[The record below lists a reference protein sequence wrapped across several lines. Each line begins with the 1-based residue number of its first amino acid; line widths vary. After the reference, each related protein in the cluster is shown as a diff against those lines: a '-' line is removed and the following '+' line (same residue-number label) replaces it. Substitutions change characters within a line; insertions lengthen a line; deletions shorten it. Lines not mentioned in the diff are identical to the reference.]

1 MLYCKPSKPTLTA
14 ALLLALITE
23 HACKRENCYWNHEY
37 RPRTVRS
44 WFPHTDWLSL
54 LQSYANSNKLNLIV
68 NLCLWS
74 FQSLVKDDSN
84 INSLILSINSN
95 NELNYLKTFECLKKK
110 RSTVYGKL
118 LFQSFNNWIKLVGCT
133 KAVCPSPSGNNSAFL
148 NGLQLCI
155 FWIVSFA
162 LLCPYLPLY
171 IVNLMSLSMW
181 TNSLTKVGLPIFE
194 WTVPRL
200 FVHPRVEIM
209 ALLSMDSSY
218 IFVNGFRYSIVS
230 MSANVNYISEYMYVN
245 YFTDKS
251 CAAHLWVDCTKAVC
265 PPPSGNNSAFVNGLQ
280 LHICE

>member
-1 MLYCKPSKPTLTA
+1 MS
-14 ALLLALITE
+14 
-23 HACKRENCYWNHEY
+23 
-37 RPRTVRS
+37 
-44 WFPHTDWLSL
+44 
-54 LQSYANSNKLNLIV
+54 Q
-68 NLCLWS
+68 
-74 FQSLVKDDSN
+74 
-84 INSLILSINSN
+84 
-95 NELNYLKTFECLKKK
+95 KKK

-200 FVHPRVEIM
+200 FVHPWVEIIV
-209 ALLSMDSSY
+209 LLSMDSSCV
-218 IFVNGFRYSIVS
+218 FVNFLLGRLINLKRETPCSPPQLVF
-230 MSANVNYISEYMYVN
+230 
-245 YFTDKS
+245 
-251 CAAHLWVDCTKAVC
+251 LWVCELLHWQKLGS
-265 PPPSGNNSAFVNGLQ
+265 PSLSGLSHGC
-280 LHICE
+280 LSTLEWK

>member
-110 RSTVYGKL
+110 KEVQCMVNYYS
-118 LFQSFNNWIKLVGCT
+118 N
-133 KAVCPSPSGNNSAFL
+133 
-148 NGLQLCI
+148 
-155 FWIVSFA
+155 
-162 LLCPYLPLY
+162 PLTTE
-171 IVNLMSLSMW
+171 LSLW
-181 TNSLTKVGLPIFE
+181 A
-194 WTVPRL
+194 VPRL
-200 FVHPRVEIM
+200 FVHPQVEII
-209 ALLSMDSSY
+209 ALFSMDSSY
-218 IFVNGFRYSIVS
+218 VFF
-230 MSANVNYISEYMYVN
+230 E
-245 YFTDKS
+245 
-251 CAAHLWVDCTKAVC
+251 
-265 PPPSGNNSAFVNGLQ
+265 
-280 LHICE
+280 